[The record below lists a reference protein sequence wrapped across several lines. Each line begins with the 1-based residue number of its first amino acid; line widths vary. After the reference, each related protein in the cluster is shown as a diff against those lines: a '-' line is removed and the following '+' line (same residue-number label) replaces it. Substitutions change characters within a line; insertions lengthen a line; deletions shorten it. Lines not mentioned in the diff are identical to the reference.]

1 MIRLQ
6 SGNMD
11 GSGLGG
17 SCPDS
22 QGNNNQGQGHNR
34 GMSGPNTPLTPSS
47 NANDSLPPRYP
58 GHNNSSSGAGPQTP
72 HTPNPTNPFTVP
84 SPSPAGSN
92 NQCQQ
97 QSSNQN
103 NMAGPHTP
111 LAPTEKARYPGPSPG
126 QQQQQ
131 QGPRTPVSTSI
142 DGSSG
147 GMPRTPGSINMDMM
161 GGGGGGGGGN
171 RYPGSSPQMPGGPA
185 SVGAPGFNQNS
196 GGPMMTG
203 QGPASYPTGPGGPGM
218 KMPSSPFPDLSSP
231 RMGGGMGD
239 MGNSSG
245 NYPGAPSDMP
255 LNPGGTPNNNM
266 GPSPISSGPAN
277 NKMPTPFD
285 PISSMAQMSQQL
297 TSQVGPGPP
306 MSSTPPPSMMMMGG
320 PNGMMGPGGMMGGMG
335 PGGMGGP
342 GGQMMGQFNPSMHGM
357 QGMPQ
362 QMGDPNSMMMGPGNG
377 GPSGPGMVSWIN
389 CLNHYGIFFINLKF
403 FPLVEYAR
411 RLWTWS
417 WNGWSWWPNDGPRR
431 SV

>member
-1 MIRLQ
+1 
-6 SGNMD
+6 MD

-131 QGPRTPVSTSI
+131 GPRTPVSTSI

-239 MGNSSG
+239 MGELQWQLPWSTFRHTIEPWRHTQQQHGSVADLIRAGQQQNANSFRS
-245 NYPGAPSDMP
+245 Y
-255 LNPGGTPNNNM
+255 L
-266 GPSPISSGPAN
+266 
-277 NKMPTPFD
+277 FD
-285 PISSMAQMSQQL
+285 
-297 TSQVGPGPP
+297 
-306 MSSTPPPSMMMMGG
+306 G
-320 PNGMMGPGGMMGGMG
+320 PNVAAIDESSRARTAHVFDASTFHDDDGRTQRNDGARWNDGR
-335 PGGMGGP
+335 
-342 GGQMMGQFNPSMHGM
+342 
-357 QGMPQ
+357 
-362 QMGDPNSMMMGPGNG
+362 
-377 GPSGPGMVSWIN
+377 
-389 CLNHYGIFFINLKF
+389 YGT
-403 FPLVEYAR
+403 R
-411 RLWTWS
+411 
-417 WNGWSWWPNDGPRR
+417 WNGRTRWTNDGPI
-431 SV
+431 